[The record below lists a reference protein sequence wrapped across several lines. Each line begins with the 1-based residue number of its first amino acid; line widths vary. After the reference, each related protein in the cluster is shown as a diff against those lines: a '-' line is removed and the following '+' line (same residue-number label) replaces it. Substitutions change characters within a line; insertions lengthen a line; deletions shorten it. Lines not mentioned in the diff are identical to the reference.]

1 MSRRGRGD
9 VCGSGTIGG
18 VSPSTPPGEDGPGD
32 WPRGQRSATGRPR
45 RTDPEPQ
52 GDRRDDSDP
61 YGWSTVGTA
70 PASGESSFWDAP
82 APAEPR
88 RGSERRRRPHRRR
101 AQAGQQTGLDPS
113 QLSALPSWLGAERV
127 STAPARRL
135 VSLSVAC
142 FAALLGF
149 GLLVGAH
156 TVPNSYGIVIF
167 GVQVLFVL
175 SWAVAVRPAG
185 TRLVVGIGLGTA
197 VLADLAAVWP
207 EQPSLAPLGYVTAAA
222 FAAGVI
228 GQLAL
233 GERRIKVT
241 ESLGNTLLV
250 VVGVIA
256 YASLVV
262 LSRHVLGTQSIVVC
276 LLAAA
281 VALVVARLTDTVLP
295 RPRTSSQVSRGS
307 IGVVLGAMAGTGG
320 GAVAGSYLVGVSA
333 GNAAVAG
340 LVSAMA
346 AIMAD
351 LAISYAD
358 AGRELAGEPSRLW
371 VARHLQGPLAGF
383 ALAAPAAYVL
393 SVMLLVPAL

>member
-1 MSRRGRGD
+1 
-9 VCGSGTIGG
+9 
-18 VSPSTPPGEDGPGD
+18 VSPSLPPQDGD
-32 WPRGQRSATGRPR
+32 WSTGQRAAGGPWRA
-45 RTDPEPQ
+45 DQEPPP
-52 GDRRDDSDP
+52 DRRDDSDP
-61 YGWSTVGTA
+61 YGWSTVGAPSEPGDTA
-70 PASGESSFWDAP
+70 FWDAP
-82 APAEPR
+82 TPAPV
-88 RGSERRRRPHRRR
+88 ERRRRGPHRRR

-113 QLSALPSWLGAERV
+113 KQSELPSWLAEERV

-142 FAALLGF
+142 FAGLLGF
-149 GLLVGAH
+149 GLLAGAH
-156 TVPNSYGIVIF
+156 TVPNSYGLVIF

-175 SWAVAVRPAG
+175 SWVVAVRPAG
-185 TRLVVGIGLGTA
+185 TRVVVGVGLATA
-197 VLADLAAVWP
+197 ALADLAAVWP

-222 FAAGVI
+222 FAAAVI
-228 GQLAL
+228 GQLAQ
-233 GERRIKVT
+233 GERRVKVT
-241 ESLGNTLLV
+241 ESMGNTLLV

-256 YASLVV
+256 FASLVV

-276 LLAAA
+276 LLAAG

-307 IGVVLGAMAGTGG
+307 IGVVLGAMAGTGA
-320 GAVAGSYLVGVSA
+320 GAVAGSYLVGISA

-351 LAISYAD
+351 LAISYVD
-358 AGRELAGEPSRLW
+358 AGRELAGEAPRLW

>member
-1 MSRRGRGD
+1 MITIRVDEDRRVRRD
-9 VCGSGTIGG
+9 VPRSGTIGG
-18 VSPSTPPGEDGPGD
+18 VSPSIPPQDGPAD
-32 WPRGQRSATGRPR
+32 WSTGQRAAAQ
-45 RTDPEPQ
+45 PE
-52 GDRRDDSDP
+52 DP
-61 YGWSTVGTA
+61 YGWSTVGA
-70 PASGESSFWDAP
+70 EPQEPGESSFWDAP
-82 APAEPR
+82 TPAPVE
-88 RGSERRRRPHRRR
+88 SRRRRLPHKRR

-113 QLSALPSWLGAERV
+113 NKSALPSWLAAERV

-149 GLLVGAH
+149 GLLAGAH
-156 TVPNSYGIVIF
+156 TVPDSYGIVIF

-175 SWAVAVRPAG
+175 SWVVAVRPTG
-185 TRLVVGIGLGTA
+185 TRIVVGIGLATA
-197 VLADLAAVWP
+197 ALADLAAVWP
-207 EQPSLAPLGYVTAAA
+207 DQPSLAPLGYVTAAA

-228 GQLAL
+228 AQLAQ
-233 GERRIKVT
+233 GERRAKVT

-250 VVGVIA
+250 VVGVVA
-256 YASLVV
+256 FGSLVV

-276 LLAAA
+276 LTAAG

-307 IGVVLGAMAGTGG
+307 IGVILGAMAGTGA
-320 GAVAGSYLVGVSA
+320 GAVAGSYLVGISA

-340 LVSAMA
+340 LVTAMA

-351 LAISYAD
+351 LAISYAE